1 MSTETPASTQTPVNI
16 GTNVGISTTTHE
28 PVPMV
33 PATDDDG
40 RRHDFNRLWLGQ
52 SISAFGTQV
61 TMLALPLTAVLY
73 LHATATQIGLLGAAR
88 EFPVLGLMLFFGVVV
103 DRMRRRP
110 LMIGADLGRAIAI
123 GTVPVL
129 AWRGYL
135 HMSVL
140 YLVALVVGCLAV
152 VFSLAYQAYLPT
164 LVGPERLLSGNSRL
178 QTTQSLSDVAGPGL
192 AGLLV
197 QLVRAPFA
205 LVADA
210 LSFLVSA
217 WSVAAIRTPEPVVE
231 REPSA
236 GDSGLVRRVFA
247 DIFDG
252 LRFTVTHALLRSI
265 AGAAAVFNVFATIM
279 LTIFVI
285 YAARVSHLSAGEIGL
300 VFAGFGIGGL
310 VAATLLDRALSRVGP
325 GRLLLGGY
333 VIGAAAIV
341 SLPFVGGS
349 AATRTIIF
357 AAVFFIAGCAI
368 VAANIVEMTIR
379 QAATPNAVQGRVA
392 AGFGF
397 LIGALTPIAAIVAGV
412 LGDHIGLRATLFV
425 ASAGVPLSLPW
436 IAFSKLRRIES
447 LDNIGPT

>member
-1 MSTETPASTQTPVNI
+1 MGIE
-16 GTNVGISTTTHE
+16 TNVDKSVTTYDT
-28 PVPMV
+28 VPL
-33 PATDDDG
+33 AHAGDDDG
-40 RRHDFNRLWLGQ
+40 RRRDFNRLWLGQ

-61 TMLALPLTAVLY
+61 TTLALPLTAVLY

-110 LMIGADLGRAIAI
+110 LMIGADLGRAVAI
-123 GTVPVL
+123 GAVPVL
-129 AWRGYL
+129 AWLGYL
-135 HMSVL
+135 HISVL

-152 VFSLAYQAYLPT
+152 VFGLAYQAYLPT
-164 LVGPERLLSGNSRL
+164 LVGPDRLLSSNSRL
-178 QTTQSLSDVAGPGL
+178 QTTQSLSEVAGPGL

-205 LVADA
+205 LLADA

-217 WSVAAIRTPEPVVE
+217 WSVAVIRTPEPAVQH
-231 REPSA
+231 EPAADDGSV
-236 GDSGLVRRVFA
+236 VRRVFA
-247 DIFDG
+247 DILDG
-252 LRFTVTHALLRSI
+252 LRFTVTHTLLRSI
-265 AGAAAVFNVFATIM
+265 AGAAAVFNIFASMM

-285 YAARVSHLSAGEIGL
+285 YAARVSHMSAGEIGL
-300 VFAGFGIGGL
+300 VFAGFGVGGL
-310 VAATLLDRALSRVGP
+310 VAAALLDRALSRVGP

-341 SLPFVGGS
+341 SLSFVGGS
-349 AATRTIIF
+349 ATTRTIIF

-436 IAFSKLRRIES
+436 IVFSKLRRVES
-447 LDNIGPT
+447 LDNLGDH

>member
-1 MSTETPASTQTPVNI
+1 VNI
-16 GTNVGISTTTHE
+16 DTNVDISVTTDET
-28 PVPMV
+28 VPLTS
-33 PATDDDG
+33 AADG
-40 RRHDFNRLWLGQ
+40 ASRRRDFNRLWLGQ

-61 TMLALPLTAVLY
+61 TTLALPLTAVLY

-88 EFPVLGLMLFFGVVV
+88 ELPVLGLMLFFGVVV
-103 DRMRRRP
+103 DRIRRRP
-110 LMIGADLGRAIAI
+110 LMIGADLGRAVAI
-123 GTVPVL
+123 GAVPLL
-129 AWRGYL
+129 AWLGFLR
-135 HMSVL
+135 MSEL
-140 YLVALVVGCLAV
+140 YLVALAVGCLAV

-164 LVGPERLLSGNSRL
+164 LVGPDRLLSGNSRL

-217 WSVAAIRTPEPVVE
+217 WSVAVIRTPEPAVA
-231 REPSA
+231 REPA
-236 GDSGLVRRVFA
+236 TGDGGLIRRVFA
-247 DIFDG
+247 DIVDG

-265 AGAAAVFNVFATIM
+265 AGAAAVFNVFASIM
-279 LTIFVI
+279 LTIFVV
-285 YAARVSHLSAGEIGL
+285 YAARVSHMSAGEIGV
-300 VFAGFGIGGL
+300 VFAGFGVGGL

-349 AATRTIIF
+349 ATTRTIIF
-357 AAVFFIAGCAI
+357 AAVFFVAGCAI

-425 ASAGVPLSLPW
+425 ASAGAPLSLPW
-436 IAFSKLRRIES
+436 IVFSKLRRIES
-447 LDNIGPT
+447 LDNLGLQ

>member
-1 MSTETPASTQTPVNI
+1 VSTKTPVSTQTPTSI
-16 GTNVGISTTTHE
+16 ETNVDRSITTHE
-28 PVPMV
+28 TVPMV
-33 PATDDDG
+33 PASYDGG
-40 RRHDFNRLWLGQ
+40 RRQDFNRLWLGQ

-110 LMIGADLGRAIAI
+110 LMIGADLRRAVAI

-129 AWRGYL
+129 AWLGYL
-135 HMSVL
+135 HVSVP
-140 YLVALVVGCLAV
+140 YLVAFVVGCLAV

-164 LVGPERLLSGNSRL
+164 LVGPDRLLSGSSRL

-231 REPSA
+231 REPAA
-236 GDSGLVRRVFA
+236 GDGGLVRRVFA
-247 DIFDG
+247 DILNG

-265 AGAAAVFNVFATIM
+265 GGAAAVFNVFASMM

-300 VFAGFGIGGL
+300 VFAGFGVGGL
-310 VAATLLDRALSRVGP
+310 VAATLLDRALSHVGP

-349 AATRTIIF
+349 ATTRTIIF

-436 IAFSKLRRIES
+436 IVFSKLRRIES
-447 LDNIGPT
+447 LDDIGPN

>member
-1 MSTETPASTQTPVNI
+1 MSI
-16 GTNVGISTTTHE
+16 DTNVDTSVTTHE
-28 PVPMV
+28 SVPL
-33 PATDDDG
+33 TRSGDDH
-40 RRHDFNRLWLGQ
+40 RRRRDFKRLWLGQ

-61 TMLALPLTAVLY
+61 TTLALPLTAVLY

-88 EFPVLGLMLFFGVVV
+88 EFPVLGLMLFFGVIV

-110 LMIGADLGRAIAI
+110 LMIGADLGRAVAIAA
-123 GTVPVL
+123 VPIL
-129 AWRGYL
+129 AWLGYL
-135 HMSVL
+135 YMSVL
-140 YLVALVVGCLAV
+140 YFVALVVGCLAV

-164 LVGPERLLSGNSRL
+164 LVRPDRLLSSNSRL

-205 LVADA
+205 LLADA

-217 WSVAAIRTPEPVVE
+217 WSVAVIRTPEPAVA
-231 REPSA
+231 REPAA
-236 GDSGLVRRVFA
+236 GDGGLVRRVFA
-247 DIFDG
+247 DILDG

-265 AGAAAVFNVFATIM
+265 AGAAAVFNVFASIM

-285 YAARVSHLSAGEIGL
+285 YAARVSHMSAGEIGL
-300 VFAGFGIGGL
+300 VFAGFGVGGL

-349 AATRTIIF
+349 ATARTIIF
-357 AAVFFIAGCAI
+357 AAVFFVAGCAI

-436 IAFSKLRRIES
+436 IVFSKLWRIES
-447 LDNIGPT
+447 LDNIGHN

>member
-1 MSTETPASTQTPVNI
+1 VSTKTPVSTQTSASI
-16 GTNVGISTTTHE
+16 ETNVDRSITTHE
-28 PVPMV
+28 TVPMV
-33 PATDDDG
+33 PASDDG
-40 RRHDFNRLWLGQ
+40 GRRQDFNRLAWL
-52 SISAFGTQV
+52 
-61 TMLALPLTAVLY
+61 
-73 LHATATQIGLLGAAR
+73 
-88 EFPVLGLMLFFGVVV
+88 
-103 DRMRRRP
+103 
-110 LMIGADLGRAIAI
+110 
-123 GTVPVL
+123 
-129 AWRGYL
+129 GYL
-135 HMSVL
+135 HVSVP
-140 YLVALVVGCLAV
+140 YLVAFVVGCLAV

-164 LVGPERLLSGNSRL
+164 LVGPDRLLSGSSRL

-231 REPSA
+231 REPAA
-236 GDSGLVRRVFA
+236 GDGGLVRRVFA
-247 DIFDG
+247 DILNG

-265 AGAAAVFNVFATIM
+265 GGAAAVFNVFASMM

-300 VFAGFGIGGL
+300 VFAGFGVGGL
-310 VAATLLDRALSRVGP
+310 VAATLLDRALSHVGP

-349 AATRTIIF
+349 ATTRTIIF

-436 IAFSKLRRIES
+436 IVFSKLRRIES
-447 LDNIGPT
+447 LDDIGPN

>member
-1 MSTETPASTQTPVNI
+1 MSTAANI
-16 GTNVGISTTTHE
+16 DISGTTHE
-28 PVPMV
+28 TDRAV
-33 PATDDDG
+33 PASDDDG
-40 RRHDFNRLWLGQ
+40 RRRDFNRLWLGQ

-61 TMLALPLTAVLY
+61 TVLALPLTAVLY

-88 EFPVLGLMLFFGVVV
+88 ELPVLAFMLFFGVVV

-110 LMIGADLGRAIAI
+110 LMIGADLGRAVAI
-123 GTVPVL
+123 GAVPLL
-129 AWRGYL
+129 AWLGVL
-135 HMSVL
+135 HMPML
-140 YLVALVVGCLAV
+140 YLVAFAVGCLAV
-152 VFSLAYQAYLPT
+152 IFSLAYQAYLPT
-164 LVGPERLLSGNSRL
+164 LLGPDRLLSGNSRL
-178 QTTQSLSDVAGPGL
+178 QSTRSLSDVAGPGL
-192 AGLLV
+192 AGFLV

-205 LVADA
+205 LLADA

-217 WSVAAIRTPEPVVE
+217 WSVSVIRTPEPAVE

-236 GDSGLVRRVFA
+236 GDGGLVRRVFA
-247 DIFDG
+247 DIRDG

-265 AGAAAVFNVFATIM
+265 AGAAAIFNVFATIM
-279 LTIFVI
+279 LTIFVV
-285 YAARVSHLSAGEIGL
+285 YAARVSHMSAGEIGV
-300 VFAGFGIGGL
+300 VFAGFGVGGL
-310 VAATLLDRALSRVGP
+310 LAATLLDRALSRVGP

-349 AATRTIIF
+349 ATTRTIIF

-392 AGFGF
+392 AAFGF

-436 IAFSKLRRIES
+436 IVFSKLRRIES
-447 LDNIGPT
+447 VDSIGPN

>member
-1 MSTETPASTQTPVNI
+1 VSIESNVDISVTKHETTALTRA
-16 GTNVGISTTTHE
+16 G
-28 PVPMV
+28 
-33 PATDDDG
+33 DDD
-40 RRHDFNRLWLGQ
+40 RRRRDFNRLWLGQ

-61 TMLALPLTAVLY
+61 TTLALPLTAVLY

-88 EFPVLGLMLFFGVVV
+88 ELPVLGLMLFFGVVV

-110 LMIGADLGRAIAI
+110 LMIGADLGRAVAI
-123 GTVPVL
+123 GTVPIL
-129 AWRGYL
+129 AWLGHL
-135 HMSVL
+135 HMSEL

-164 LVGPERLLSGNSRL
+164 LVGPDRLLAGNSRL
-178 QTTQSLSDVAGPGL
+178 QSTQSLSDVAGPGL

-205 LVADA
+205 LLADA

-217 WSVAAIRTPEPVVE
+217 WSVAVIRTPEPAVE
-231 REPSA
+231 HEPA
-236 GDSGLVRRVFA
+236 AADGGLARRVFA
-247 DIFDG
+247 DILDG
-252 LRFTVTHALLRSI
+252 LRFTITHALLRSI
-265 AGAAAVFNVFATIM
+265 AGAAAVFNVFASIM
-279 LTIFVI
+279 LTIFVV
-285 YAARVSHLSAGEIGL
+285 YAARVSHMSASEIGA
-300 VFAGFGIGGL
+300 VFAGFGVGGL

-349 AATRTIIF
+349 ATTRTIIF

-397 LIGALTPIAAIVAGV
+397 LIGALTPIAAVVAGV

-436 IAFSKLRRIES
+436 IMFSKLRRIES
-447 LDNIGPT
+447 LDHLGPS

>member
-1 MSTETPASTQTPVNI
+1 VSIETNAD
-16 GTNVGISTTTHE
+16 ISVTTLETA
-28 PVPMV
+28 PL
-33 PATDDDG
+33 TRTSDDDG
-40 RRHDFNRLWLGQ
+40 RRRDFNRLWLGQ

-88 EFPVLGLMLFFGVVV
+88 ELPVLGLMLFFGVVV

-110 LMIGADLGRAIAI
+110 LMIGADLGRAVAI
-123 GTVPVL
+123 GAVPIL
-129 AWRGYL
+129 AWLGFL
-135 HMSVL
+135 SMSVL

-164 LVGPERLLSGNSRL
+164 LVAPDRLLSGNSRL

-197 QLVRAPFA
+197 QLVKAPFA

-210 LSFLVSA
+210 LSFLASA
-217 WSVAAIRTPEPVVE
+217 WSVAVIRTPEPAVE
-231 REPSA
+231 REPA
-236 GDSGLVRRVFA
+236 ADDGGLVRRVFA
-247 DIFDG
+247 DILDG
-252 LRFTVTHALLRSI
+252 LRFTVTHSLLRSI
-265 AGAAAVFNVFATIM
+265 AGAAAVFNVFASIM

-285 YAARVSHLSAGEIGL
+285 YAARISHMSAEEIGV
-300 VFAGFGIGGL
+300 VFAGFGVGGL
-310 VAATLLDRALSRVGP
+310 VAATLLDSALIRVGP

-349 AATRTIIF
+349 AATRTIVF

-379 QAATPNAVQGRVA
+379 QAATPNPVQGRVA

-397 LIGALTPIAAIVAGV
+397 LIGALTPIAAIVAGI
-412 LGDHIGLRATLFV
+412 LGDHIGLRTTLFV

-436 IAFSKLRRIES
+436 IVFSKLRRVES
-447 LDNIGPT
+447 LDNLGDY